1 MDPDLPSPDDNKPQ
15 VPPRP
20 LPYGRP
26 EGFPKARP
34 ANQPPPPPPPEPAP
48 LPKAK
53 IPPPRPQAKPVVPP
67 PEAEKA
73 QSAAEKWAGQRWRD
87 VPLGE
92 DRPKAVPVA
101 KLAQKKPLG
110 GARVRN
116 TADQRKTDVLKP
128 ADLDPL
134 KNLILFAQ
142 LVVEGWFSGK
152 HRSVDFGT
160 NAEFAEFTNYVQGD
174 PVSDIDWR
182 AYARNRQLVIRKHR
196 EEKDMTGYLVVDVS
210 GSMGYSVEGRD
221 SKQLR
226 AARIAASLAYM
237 MQRQGDKSALAMFRE
252 DLVGHVPPGAT
263 RRHLHDMVSMLE
275 RSLDT
280 SMGKTT
286 AHGALDRCIPLFK
299 KRGSVVVISDFFTDL
314 DKFFDAIAQFQH
326 RNIIPVYQVGED
338 KGTHFYAMQYVDGGD
353 LSDLI
358 VSLRTAATSGEGEC

>member
-1 MDPDLPSPDDNKPQ
+1 M
-15 VPPRP
+15 
-20 LPYGRP
+20 
-26 EGFPKARP
+26 
-34 ANQPPPPPPPEPAP
+34 
-48 LPKAK
+48 
-53 IPPPRPQAKPVVPP
+53 
-67 PEAEKA
+67 
-73 QSAAEKWAGQRWRD
+73 
-87 VPLGE
+87 
-92 DRPKAVPVA
+92 PVA
-101 KLAQKKPLG
+101 KLAKKTFG
-110 GARVRN
+110 GARLRS
-116 TADQRKTDVLKP
+116 TADQRQTDVLKP

-134 KNLILFAQ
+134 KNLIQFAQ

-152 HRSVDFGT
+152 HRSIDFGT

-263 RRHLHDMVSMLE
+263 RRHLHDVVSMLE

-280 SMGKTT
+280 SMGRTT

-326 RNIIPVYQVGED
+326 RKFNVLLLHVIDPDELNLPNVPLARFIDMETGEGMQVAPDEVRVAYR
-338 KGTHFYAMQYVDGGD
+338 KEMAAMTAR
-353 LSDLI
+353 LEEE
-358 VSLRTAATSGEGEC
+358 SLRRGIEYRVLKTEEPYIEAIEAWLGLRGKVKK